1 MVKKPTLILLGILLL
16 LVAFTLWTQQ
26 NPAVLKGETTAT
38 ATAIPKPLAG
48 WKIDDTRM
56 IKYEK
61 PDSQTFTL
69 RMGKDSTS
77 WSLDQDSQI
86 PVDSGK
92 VMQMITELT
101 SLQPIVKLETIPDE
115 SAMGLGQ
122 DSSKIT
128 LVNAGGTTAELFVG
142 KETATSSGMYMKSG
156 DGYYIVNT
164 STLTE
169 ITELLTLQGIS
180 KATETPIPAATDTA
194 EP

>member
-1 MVKKPTLILLGILLL
+1 MVKKPTLILLGIFLV
-16 LVAFTLWTQQ
+16 LVAFALWTQQ
-26 NPAVLKGETTAT
+26 NPAILKGETTAT
-38 ATAIPKPLAG
+38 ATAIPKPLAA

-61 PDSQTFTL
+61 PGGQALTL

-92 VMQMITELT
+92 VMQLLSDLT

-122 DSSKIT
+122 DSAKIT
-128 LVNAGGTTAELFVG
+128 LVNAGGTTVEMLIG
-142 KETATSSGMYMKSG
+142 KETATSSGVYIKSG

-164 STLTE
+164 STMTGV
-169 ITELLTLQGIS
+169 TDLLTKQGIS
-180 KATETPIPAATDTA
+180 KATETPKPAVTETA